1 MNCATTNAIC
11 WILIT
16 KYKPHIFEEQEQNP
30 HPDEPFQEEAMKN
43 SPFSV
48 ILPVLLSLALG
59 GCGKKTG
66 EAIVAQV
73 GDRNITVEDLW
84 SFQAG
89 LPEHFRS
96 DTSGAAAQREYLDAL
111 IGRQILLLEAEARGL
126 GSDPELTE
134 QLRREE
140 VKRVLREFRER
151 EIRDKVVVTE
161 EEMRRRF
168 AEGDLDREVR
178 IRNILVRTRE
188 EADAIMAELAR
199 GASFEDLARERSI
212 DSQTKH
218 LGGDGGFCGKGEII
232 TPGGED
238 IAYSLKIGE
247 VSQPF
252 EEYRGFQI
260 VKVTDERPVRFE
272 RVAGS
277 IGSALAREK
286 FYLRREELIEE
297 LGEELKLSL
306 VPEGVDLLLERSPS
320 DRSLPA
326 LSEEEKQHPLYTY
339 EGGSITLGDHLRAL
353 RAILQR
359 PVLNDRNQVLAFAKE
374 SLVPNVLFW
383 EAARRTGFPEEPAV
397 REWVRRKREDLMI
410 ETLRKRDVMDRVR
423 VTDAETRRL
432 YETYPDY
439 FSMPEIVEIV
449 EVLSPTQEEAEE
461 ILERAREGEKLEELS
476 AQYTIREK
484 GGSKKT
490 KFPLRQLDLP
500 FYGTLVDSALSA
512 PMGQI
517 RGPVPSKGGYS
528 VFKVINRIGQHIEPY
543 EKVKRRAAAV
553 LRVQKR
559 QALFAQM
566 MARLHEEYA
575 PKVTVFDEN
584 LKWAAE
590 RMRESR

>member
-1 MNCATTNAIC
+1 
-11 WILIT
+11 
-16 KYKPHIFEEQEQNP
+16 
-30 HPDEPFQEEAMKN
+30 MKN

-48 ILPVLLSLALG
+48 ILPVLLSLASG
-59 GCGKKTG
+59 GCGKKT
-66 EAIVAQV
+66 EETIVAQV
-73 GDRNITVEDLW
+73 GDRNITVQDLW

-89 LPEHFRS
+89 LPEHLRS
-96 DTSGAAAQREYLDAL
+96 DTSVAAAQREYLNAL
-111 IGRQILLLEAEARGL
+111 IARQILLLEAEVRGL

-168 AEGDLDREVR
+168 AEDDLDREVR
-178 IRNILVRTRE
+178 ICNILVGTRE

-212 DSQTKH
+212 DPQTKH

-277 IGSALAREK
+277 IGGTLAREK

-306 VPEGVDLLLERSPS
+306 VPEGLDLLLERSPS
-320 DRSLPA
+320 DRSLPS
-326 LSEEEKQHPLYTY
+326 LSEEEKKHPLYTY
-339 EGGSITLGDHLRAL
+339 EGGSITLGDYLRAL
-353 RAILQR
+353 RAILHR
-359 PVLNDRNQVLAFAKE
+359 PVSNDRKQVLAFAQE

-383 EAARRTGFPEEPAV
+383 ETARRTGLPEEPAV

-410 ETLRKRDVMDRVR
+410 ETLRERDVMDQVR
-423 VTDAETRRL
+423 VTDAETRKL

-476 AQYTIREK
+476 ARHTIREK
-484 GGSKKT
+484 GGRKKT

-500 FYGTLVDSALSA
+500 FYGSLVDSALSA
-512 PMGQI
+512 PTGQI
-517 RGPVPSKGGYS
+517 RGPVLSKGGYS

-553 LRVQKR
+553 LRIRKR

-566 MARLHEEYA
+566 MARLHKKYT
-575 PKVTVFDEN
+575 PQVTVFDEN
-584 LKWAAE
+584 LKWAAR
-590 RMRESR
+590 RMSESR